1 MPGGTG
7 PRDAERSE
15 AHTHRRRSGAPLLTS
30 LVASACVIVCAPGR
44 SCRPVAATKT
54 DSRAGLRKLLV
65 SNRRR
70 ERSERESTTVGQAD
84 VREVQDHPP
93 ERAGPRDLLESAPQA
108 KARLRWHASR
118 VSTSPS
124 TSGSRSA

>member
-1 MPGGTG
+1 S
-7 PRDAERSE
+7 A
-15 AHTHRRRSGAPLLTS
+15 LLRS
-30 LVASACVIVCAPGR
+30 LVAPACAFVRAQWRFC
-44 SCRPVAATKT
+44 STVAAAETV
-54 DSRAGLRKLLV
+54 SRAGLAGLLV
-65 SNRRR
+65 FNRRR

-108 KARLRWHASR
+108 KARLRWHASL